1 MLKETYKNNS
11 SVKFEFECEQ
21 CGASGVRWKEPNKE
35 ALCPSCGAKLEEAKK
50 ASDKK
55 TKDK

>member
-21 CGASGVRWKEPNKE
+21 CVRWKEPNKE